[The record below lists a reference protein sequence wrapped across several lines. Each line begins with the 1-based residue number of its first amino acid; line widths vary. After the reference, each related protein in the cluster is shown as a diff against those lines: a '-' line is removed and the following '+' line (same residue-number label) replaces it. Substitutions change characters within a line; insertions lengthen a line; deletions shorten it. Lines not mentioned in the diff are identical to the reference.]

1 VIARAA
7 TGAGR
12 AELRRWLTEED
23 PVRTQRNPTA
33 LRWFLLSLLEVDD
46 RRAVLERE
54 LAHVRAEGERLRAV
68 VDDLDHFERP
78 AWFRA
83 TVDLGLRIDAVTVQW
98 LSDQLAALDGNG

>member
-1 VIARAA
+1 VIAGAA

-12 AELRRWLTEED
+12 AELRRWLTEEA
-23 PVRTQRNPTA
+23 VRTQRNPTA

-68 VDDLDHFERP
+68 ADDIDHFGRP

-98 LSDQLAALDGNG
+98 LSDQLAGLDGNG